1 MDQAEPQPFPGQP
14 LPGQPER
21 RRWGQ
26 RAWLWLGRPDA
37 PPARPRDAQPGGP
50 ETGPGQAGQPSA
62 SQPSAEPPGAEPPG
76 ADRSA
81 AGQPGGGRPGEERPP
96 TGLTPAPQ
104 PADCSDQWPGTPPDS
119 DHPVVV
125 GYDGSESSRHA
136 LAYAMGMARRLD
148 RSLLVAYVTMPGVFC
163 EPLTGQVIA
172 PNRDSQE
179 TQRWLLAEL
188 DEICDRTGLDV
199 RILTRQGS
207 PARELAAVADE
218 FTADALVIG
227 APARVWHHVA
237 GSVPGWLARH
247 AHCPVIVVP

>member
-1 MDQAEPQPFPGQP
+1 MNQAEPQP

-21 RRWGQ
+21 RWWGQ
-26 RAWLWLGRPDA
+26 RAWLRLGRPDA
-37 PPARPRDAQPGGP
+37 EPARPADAGPGRPGPGPSQPGDG
-50 ETGPGQAGQPSA
+50 
-62 SQPSAEPPGAEPPG
+62 PPG
-76 ADRSA
+76 
-81 AGQPGGGRPGEERPP
+81 GQPGGGQPAEDRARPGVAP
-96 TGLTPAPQ
+96 TSQ
-104 PADCSDQWPGTPPDS
+104 PADCTGSRRDAAPDS

-136 LAYAMGMARRLD
+136 LAYAVGMARRLG

-172 PNRDSQE
+172 PSRDSQE

-199 RILTRQGS
+199 RLLTRQGS

-227 APARVWHHVA
+227 APAHVWHHLA

>member
-1 MDQAEPQPFPGQP
+1 MNQAEPEP

-26 RAWLWLGRPDA
+26 RAWLRLGRPDA
-37 PPARPRDAQPGGP
+37 SPARPGIAGPGGP
-50 ETGPGQAGQPSA
+50 RPGSGR
-62 SQPSAEPPGAEPPG
+62 PG
-76 ADRSA
+76 D
-81 AGQPGGGRPGEERPP
+81 GQPGGGQPGEDRAEA
-96 TGLTPAPQ
+96 GLAPASQ
-104 PADCSDQWPGTPPDS
+104 PADCPEPLPDATLDS
-119 DHPVVV
+119 EHPVVV
-125 GYDGSESSRHA
+125 GYDGSEASRHA
-136 LAYAMGMARRLD
+136 LAYAVGMARRLGH
-148 RSLLVAYVTMPGVFC
+148 SLLVTYVAMPGVFC

-188 DEICDRTGLDV
+188 DEICDRAGLDV
-199 RILTRQGS
+199 RLLTRQGS

-227 APARVWHHVA
+227 APAHVWHHLA

-247 AHCPVIVVP
+247 ARCPVIVVP

>member
-1 MDQAEPQPFPGQP
+1 MDQAEPQP

-26 RAWLWLGRPDA
+26 RAWLRLGRPDA
-37 PPARPRDAQPGGP
+37 SPARPGDAQPGGP
-50 ETGPGQAGQPSA
+50 GPGTGQPGD
-62 SQPSAEPPGAEPPG
+62 SQPSG
-76 ADRSA
+76 
-81 AGQPGGGRPGEERPP
+81 GQPGEDRPRA
-96 TGLTPAPQ
+96 GLTPASQ
-104 PADCSDQWPGTPPDS
+104 PADCPELWPDITQDS

-136 LAYAMGMARRLD
+136 LAYAAGMARRLG

-172 PNRDSQE
+172 PSRDSHE
-179 TQRWLLAEL
+179 TQRWLLTEL

-199 RILTRQGS
+199 SILTRQGS

-227 APARVWHHVA
+227 APGHVWHHVA

>member
-1 MDQAEPQPFPGQP
+1 MNQAEPEP

-26 RAWLWLGRPDA
+26 RAWLRLGRPDA
-37 PPARPRDAQPGGP
+37 SPVRPGIAGTGGP
-50 ETGPGQAGQPSA
+50 RPGSGR
-62 SQPSAEPPGAEPPG
+62 PG
-76 ADRSA
+76 D
-81 AGQPGGGRPGEERPP
+81 GQPGGGQPGEDRAEA
-96 TGLTPAPQ
+96 GLAPASQ
-104 PADCSDQWPGTPPDS
+104 PADCQEPLPDGTLDS

-125 GYDGSESSRHA
+125 GYDGSEASRHA
-136 LAYAMGMARRLD
+136 LAYAVGMARRLG
-148 RSLLVAYVTMPGVFC
+148 RSLLVTYVAMPGVFC

-188 DEICDRTGLDV
+188 DEICDRAGLDV
-199 RILTRQGS
+199 RLLTRQGS

-227 APARVWHHVA
+227 APAHVWHHLA